1 MQINRTLVAIL
12 CLLLLTVTVIGCG
25 KSEEKSTLGL
35 GKPKGTLAATPSP
48 SPEASGKKRTT
59 SPSPTATPDDRV
71 WINKDGG
78 KRYHKTSSCKG
89 VITPKRVTKK
99 SAVDSGLTECPIC
112 YQLDKTPLPKETSP
126 APTVRRPR

>member
-1 MQINRTLVAIL
+1 MQINRTLTVIV

-25 KSEEKSTLGL
+25 KSEEKSTLCH
-35 GKPKGTLAATPSP
+35 GKPKGTLAATS
-48 SPEASGKKRTT
+48 
-59 SPSPTATPDDRV
+59 DDRV

-126 APTVRRPR
+126 APTTRATK